1 MILTIIFSVVLYL
14 LFLFIYN
21 FVDKNLKF
29 SLSKKY
35 GNLKYLFVLLVVI
48 TYPISIFI
56 AVGYGIYWFIKKENQ
71 MILFFISERIYIIS

>member
-1 MILTIIFSVVLYL
+1 MFTNAAYKIILPIKGKDRNK
-14 LFLFIYN
+14 YN
-21 FVDKNLKF
+21 YVDKNLKF

-56 AVGYGIYWFIKKENQ
+56 AVGYGIYWV
-71 MILFFISERIYIIS
+71 Y